1 MFKHKSNI
9 LQFTLSYQ
17 AINYRIYISLPV
29 PGLTQEQGS
38 PVVACAR
45 FRPVYVVQYR
55 PSQSQS
61 VIDPHRSFESHA
73 DFACARVVCISI
85 IDPLEYLSS
94 MHAYPTPTY
103 IHKRNHIFIK

>member
-1 MFKHKSNI
+1 MKTGSNI
-9 LQFTLSYQ
+9 KVTCLLSYQ
-17 AINYRIYISLPV
+17 VINYRTDMSLPV

-61 VIDPHRSFESHA
+61 VIDPHRSSASHS
-73 DFACARVVCISI
+73 DFACARLEYISI
-85 IDPLEYLSS
+85 IEPLEYLSS
-94 MHAYPTPTY
+94 TYAYPTPA
-103 IHKRNHIFIK
+103 HI